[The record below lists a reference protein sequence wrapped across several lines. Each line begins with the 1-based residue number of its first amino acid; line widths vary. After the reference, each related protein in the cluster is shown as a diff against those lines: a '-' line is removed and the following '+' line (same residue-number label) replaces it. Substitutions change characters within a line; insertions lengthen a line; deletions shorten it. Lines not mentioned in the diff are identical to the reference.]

1 MPKLE
6 QSFQCFQPE
15 VRLLNVLPNRACRVK
30 WEWIFMF
37 ILMQMV
43 EILLHY
49 ADRTLKKCPD
59 QGKIQVMEQHFQ
71 VQCSRGLFCID
82 FLKFLFRHSF
92 AVKVTC
98 VTAVTC
104 WWMLIC
110 WVWKWQVHKWLC
122 SPFPANCGWKNCN
135 YASYQ
140 LTQKLHWFCA
150 VLARLHFVLCR
161 MYCSAGSLTV
171 ATAFLRVFF
180 FFPHRTWCLS

>member
-1 MPKLE
+1 
-6 QSFQCFQPE
+6 
-15 VRLLNVLPNRACRVK
+15 
-30 WEWIFMF
+30 MF

-104 WWMLIC
+104 
-110 WVWKWQVHKWLC
+110 
-122 SPFPANCGWKNCN
+122 
-135 YASYQ
+135 
-140 LTQKLHWFCA
+140 
-150 VLARLHFVLCR
+150 
-161 MYCSAGSLTV
+161 
-171 ATAFLRVFF
+171 
-180 FFPHRTWCLS
+180 